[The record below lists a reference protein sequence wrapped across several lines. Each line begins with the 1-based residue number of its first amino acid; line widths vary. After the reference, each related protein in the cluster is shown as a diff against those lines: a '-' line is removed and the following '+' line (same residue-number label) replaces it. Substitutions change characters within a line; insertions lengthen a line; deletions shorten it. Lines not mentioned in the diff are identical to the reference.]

1 MRRRARGRRLYVARA
16 ARSGRGWTARK
27 SSPVATAAGSVASTV
42 ALLADHLKVII
53 SAFYFELFGRG
64 SHRR

>member
-1 MRRRARGRRLYVARA
+1 MRRRARGRRLHVARA
-16 ARSGRGWTARK
+16 ARSERGWTTRK
-27 SSPVATAAGSVASTV
+27 RSRLAGALGSVAATM

-53 SAFYFELFGRG
+53 SAFYFELFGRD